1 MPEKVS
7 SKRWEIA
14 QNSEKEYWESFTKE
28 SLLKEEAER
37 HEKKAKILE
46 EEWKKFIKLNKNSKI
61 LQIGCGPEDVIN
73 YISIVER
80 YAIDPLA
87 DFYKKKFNLDY
98 SSILFSEA
106 RAENL
111 PFKDNYFDIV
121 ILANVL
127 DHVEQP
133 EKVLSEIKRVLKEK
147 GIFHFE
153 NIFYQKNFI
162 RIAKIYGTIKKIL
175 TGNIFNIHHPFM
187 FRLKDLK
194 RLLSTD
200 FSAIQEEIGREI
212 GCCDSFEEM
221 KKGKKREKKLTTK
234 ILAMFGLYG
243 TINYTAICKKKTAP

>member
-1 MPEKVS
+1 MSEKVS

-14 QNSEKEYWESFTKE
+14 QDSEKEYWEGFTKE
-28 SLLKEEAER
+28 TLLKEEAER
-37 HEKKAKILE
+37 HEKKAKLLE
-46 EEWKKFIKLNKNSKI
+46 EEWKKFINLNKNSRI

-73 YISIVER
+73 YITTSKK

-98 SSILFSEA
+98 SSFFFIEG
-106 RAENL
+106 RAEKL
-111 PFKDNYFDIV
+111 PFKDDYFDVV

-133 EKVLSEIKRVLKEK
+133 ENALSEIKRVLKEN

-162 RIAKIYGTIKKIL
+162 RIAKIYGTIKKSL

-194 RLLSTD
+194 RLLSKD

-234 ILAMFGLYG
+234 IPAMFGLYG
-243 TINYTAICKKKTAP
+243 TINYMVIYKKRRF

>member
-14 QNSEKEYWESFTKE
+14 QDSERAYWQSFTKE
-28 SLLKEEAER
+28 TLLKEEAER

-46 EEWKKFIKLNKNSKI
+46 EEWKRFVNLNKNFKI

-73 YISIVER
+73 YISVGKR

-87 DFYKKKFNLDY
+87 DFYKEKFNLNYD
-98 SSILFSEA
+98 SFSFLNG
-106 RAENL
+106 RAEKL

-153 NIFYQKNFI
+153 NLFYQKNFV
-162 RIAKIYGTIKKIL
+162 RIAKIYGIIKKSL

-194 RLLSTD
+194 NLLSKD
-200 FSAIQEEIGREI
+200 FSIIYDEIGRDI
-212 GCCDSFEEM
+212 GSYDTLEEM
-221 KKGKKREKKLTTK
+221 KKIKKKEKKLTIK
-234 ILAMFGLYG
+234 IPAIFGLYG
-243 TINYTAICKKKTAP
+243 TINYTAICRKK

>member
-14 QNSEKEYWESFTKE
+14 QDSERAYWQNFTKE
-28 SLLKEEAER
+28 TLLKEGAER

-46 EEWKKFIKLNKNSKI
+46 EEWKKFINLNKNSRI
-61 LQIGCGPEDVIN
+61 LQIGCGPEDIIN
-73 YISIVER
+73 YILMGKR

-98 SSILFSEA
+98 SSIFFIEG
-106 RAENL
+106 RAEKL
-111 PFKDNYFDIV
+111 PFKDNYFDV
-121 ILANVL
+121 VVLANVL

-133 EKVLSEIKRVLKEK
+133 EKALSEVKRVLKED

-153 NIFYQKNFI
+153 NIFYQKNFV
-162 RIAKIYGTIKKIL
+162 RIAKIYGIAKKSL

-194 RLLSTD
+194 NLLSPD
-200 FSAIQEEIGREI
+200 FSITYNEIGRDI
-212 GCCDSFEEM
+212 GSCDNLEEM
-221 KKGKKREKKLTTK
+221 KRMKKKEKKLTIK
-234 ILAMFGLYG
+234 IPAILGLYG
-243 TINYTAICKKKTAP
+243 TINYTAICRKR